1 MDILL
6 YVAITFVLLGL
17 FGLWDE
23 SSVSETKINVDDV
36 NVGDKI
42 IIKGE
47 NFFVEGYSSNGVM
60 EIYKYKDSI
69 NKEKYLV
76 KFDKDVE
83 LLSHDVDKKRKYITV
98 KGFKGTVGGDYLNK
112 FKFE

>member
-1 MDILL
+1 MDIFL
-6 YVAITFVLLGL
+6 YVTIIFVFLVL
-17 FGLWDE
+17 FGLFDE
-23 SSVSETKINVDDV
+23 SPVSETKINVDDV

-60 EIYKYKDSI
+60 EVYKYKDAM